1 MTTKGHEGHEGMRE
15 NTQRLLAPL
24 VSFAPFVVKDFD
36 LGISA
41 P

>member
-1 MTTKGHEGHEGMRE
+1 MRE
-15 NTQRLLAPL
+15 NAKRLLASL
-24 VSFAPFVVKDFD
+24 ATFAPFVVKDFD

>member
-1 MTTKGHEGHEGMRE
+1 MRE
-15 NTQRLLAPL
+15 NTKRPLVPL